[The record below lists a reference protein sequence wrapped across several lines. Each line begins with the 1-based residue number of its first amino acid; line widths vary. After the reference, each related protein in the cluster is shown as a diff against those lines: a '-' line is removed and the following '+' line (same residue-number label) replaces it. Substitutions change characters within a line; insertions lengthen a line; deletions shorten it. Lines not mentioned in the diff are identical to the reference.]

1 MDSEPRLWR
10 CHDEGSWWT
19 RQACYATEV
28 YSDGNDSEESE
39 AEEESVAA
47 MNEDANRTEHRGAR
61 RSHAGIDASFPAKI
75 AELLFLLRSKV
86 ILGKKMELLDPF
98 DKPITKKPLCYLNG
112 QSRDIHTL
120 IISYFSP
127 PQEIV
132 YQRFVTLYFL
142 FCEHIS
148 PTWQPLQISLG

>member
-19 RQACYATEV
+19 RQACYATEI
-28 YSDGNDSEESE
+28 YSDKNDSEESE

-61 RSHAGIDASFPAKI
+61 RSHAGIDTSFPAKI

-86 ILGKKMELLDPF
+86 ILGKKWNF
-98 DKPITKKPLCYLNG
+98 WIPLTN
-112 QSRDIHTL
+112 
-120 IISYFSP
+120 P
-127 PQEIV
+127 
-132 YQRFVTLYFL
+132 
-142 FCEHIS
+142 
-148 PTWQPLQISLG
+148 